1 MNAPDMPSTSPS
13 WSTNT
18 KLVVGLTLVAIMAG
32 LLIYV
37 RGIIGPLLLAFTLSY
52 VLHPVADR
60 LSRITR
66 LNWRTSVNLVFL
78 VVLVLVIGSLTW
90 SGLAIVQQFQILI
103 RLVQTFVEVTL
114 PSLAADLSTNKYYI
128 GPFFLDLTQFDLRSL
143 TEQVLG
149 IVQPVLVQSGAIL
162 SSFATGAAATLG
174 WLLFVLVVSYFL
186 LAEARRVTSNLVHLD
201 IPGYEYDIQRLVV
214 ELQRIWNAFLRGM
227 LIIFAIAVILN
238 LILFSILGLRL
249 GLIIAL
255 LAGLAKFVP
264 YLGPFSVLVMAG
276 VVSFFQAQNIFGLL
290 PWQYT
295 LMVLI
300 AIFLLDQSFDN
311 LVTPRLLGR
320 QLDLHPAAILVAALI
335 VFNLIGIIGL
345 ILVAPVLATLKLFG
359 RYALHKMVDQDPWQ
373 AMGESLPP
381 LEIPWRK
388 AYEYARDR
396 LGRGKSKSIKPE
408 EQE

>member
-1 MNAPDMPSTSPS
+1 MNTPDSSSPS
-13 WSTNT
+13 PGWSTNT
-18 KLVVGLTLVAIMAG
+18 KLVVGLTLVAIAVG

-52 VLHPVADR
+52 VLHPVADW
-60 LSRITR
+60 LSRSAR
-66 LNWRTSVNLVFL
+66 FNWRTSVNLVFL
-78 VVLVLVIGSLTW
+78 VVFVLVGGSLTW

-114 PSLAADLSTNKYYI
+114 PSLAADLSTNVYFI
-128 GPFFLDLTQFDLRSL
+128 GPFLLDLTQFDLRSL
-143 TEQVLG
+143 TEQLLG

-174 WLLFVLVVSYFL
+174 WLFFVLVVSYFL
-186 LAEARRVTSNLVHLD
+186 LAEAGRVPSDLIRLD
-201 IPGYEYDIQRLVV
+201 IPGYEYEIQRLML

-227 LIIFAIAVILN
+227 LIIFAVAVILN
-238 LILFSILGLRL
+238 MILFSILGLRL
-249 GLIIAL
+249 GLVIAL

-264 YLGPFSVLVMAG
+264 YLGPASVLVMAG
-276 VVSFFQAQNIFGLL
+276 VVSFFQAQNVFGLL

-295 LMVLI
+295 LLVLV
-300 AIFLLDQSFDN
+300 AIFVLDQSFDN

-335 VFNLIGIIGL
+335 VFNLIGIVGL
-345 ILVAPVLATLKLFG
+345 ILVAPVLATIKLFG

-373 AMGESLPP
+373 VMGEPP
-381 LEIPWRK
+381 PPFEIPWQK
-388 AYEYARDR
+388 AFEYVRNKIER
-396 LGRGKSKSIKPE
+396 SRGVKTNPE
-408 EQE
+408 E

>member
-1 MNAPDMPSTSPS
+1 MNTPDTSSPS
-13 WSTNT
+13 PGWSTNT
-18 KLVVGLTLVAIMAG
+18 KLVVGLTLVAIAAG

-52 VLHPVADR
+52 VLHPVADW
-60 LSRITR
+60 LSRSTR

-78 VVLVLVIGSLTW
+78 VVFVLVGGSLTW

-114 PSLAADLSTNKYYI
+114 PSLATDLSTNVYFI
-128 GPFFLDLTQFDLRSL
+128 GPFLLDLTLFDLRSL
-143 TEQVLG
+143 TEQLLG

-186 LAEARRVTSNLVHLD
+186 LAEAGRVPSDLFRLD
-201 IPGYEYDIQRLVV
+201 IPGYEYDIQRLML

-227 LIIFAIAVILN
+227 LIIFAVAVILN
-238 LILFSILGLRL
+238 MILFSILGLRL
-249 GLIIAL
+249 GLVIAL

-264 YLGPFSVLVMAG
+264 YLGPASVLVMAG
-276 VVSFFQAQNIFGLL
+276 VVSFFQAQNVFGLL
-290 PWQYT
+290 PWHYT
-295 LMVLI
+295 LLVMV
-300 AIFLLDQSFDN
+300 AIFVLDQSFDN

-335 VFNLIGIIGL
+335 VFNLIGIVGL
-345 ILVAPVLATLKLFG
+345 ILVAPVLATIKLFG

-373 AMGESLPP
+373 VMGEPP
-381 LEIPWRK
+381 PPFEIPWRK
-388 AYEYARDR
+388 AFEYVRDKIER
-396 LGRGKSKSIKPE
+396 SRGVKAKPE
-408 EQE
+408 E